1 MNISVVSLTEKGRI
15 LSAEICSFLKNNHT
29 LKRYCFVKHTDES
42 AEIFDN
48 IYQLT
53 DKIFTKSD
61 AIIFICACGIAVR
74 AVCPH
79 IVSKISDPAVVVTDD
94 CGKFVI
100 PVLSGHIGG
109 ANRLAEIIAD
119 KIKAVP
125 VVTTATDTGKK
136 FSPDSFASANGLI
149 ISDMKNAKEIAS
161 AVLDGE
167 KIGLA
172 SDYECRN
179 IPDGISLENTCRTGI
194 CISKNSEIKPFS
206 VTLNLVPKNLILGI
220 GCKRG
225 VSCETIERRVS
236 ESLMSAE
243 IPAERI
249 CGVATI
255 DVKSDEKGL
264 NEYCQKNNFFLKFF
278 TADELMNLKGSFTS
292 SEFVRK
298 TTGTDNVCERSAVIC
313 SGGRLVMR
321 KNAGDGVTVAVAEE
335 PVIIDFER
343 KIL

>member
-15 LSAEICSFLKNNHT
+15 LSVELHDFLKDNHT
-29 LKRYCFVKHTDES
+29 VRRYCFRKHTDKS
-42 AEIFDN
+42 AVIFDS
-48 IYQLT
+48 IYRLT
-53 DKIFTKSD
+53 DKIFTESD
-61 AIIFICACGIAVR
+61 ALIFVCACGIAVR
-74 AVCPH
+74 AVSSN
-79 IVSKISDPAVVVTDD
+79 IVSKISDPAVIVVDD

-109 ANRLAEIIAD
+109 ANRLAEIIAG
-119 KIKAVP
+119 KINAVP

-136 FSPDSFASANGLI
+136 FSPDSFAFANGLI

-167 KIGLA
+167 RIGLV

-179 IPDGISLENTCRTGI
+179 IPDGISPENNCRTGI
-194 CISKNSEIKPFS
+194 CISENSETKPFP
-206 VTLNLVPKNLILGI
+206 VTLNLVPKNLIIGI

-225 VSCETIERRVS
+225 ISCETIEKRVS
-236 ESLMSAE
+236 ESLVSAE
-243 IPAERI
+243 ISAERI

-255 DVKSDEKGL
+255 DIKADEKGL
-264 NEYCQKNNFFLKFF
+264 NEYCRKNNFVLKCF
-278 TADELMNLKGSFTS
+278 TADELMSICGDFTA

-298 TTGTDNVCERSAVIC
+298 TTGTDNVCERSAVVC

-321 KNAGDGVTVAVAEE
+321 KNAGDGVTVAVAEK

>member
-15 LSAEICSFLKNNHT
+15 LSTEIVGFLKDNHT
-29 LKRYCFVKHTDES
+29 VMRYCFRKHTDES

-48 IYQLT
+48 ICQLT
-53 DKIFTKSD
+53 GEIFSKSD
-61 AIIFICACGIAVR
+61 ALIFVCACGIAVR

-79 IVSKISDPAVVVTDD
+79 IVSKISDPAIIVVDD
-94 CGKFVI
+94 CGKFVV

-109 ANRLAEIIAD
+109 ANRLAEIIAE

-125 VVTTATDTGKK
+125 VVTTATDTSKK
-136 FSPDSFASANGLI
+136 FSPDSFAVANGLI

-167 KIGLA
+167 IIGLV

-179 IPDGISLENTCRTGI
+179 VPDGISLENNCRTGI
-194 CISKNSEIKPFS
+194 CISKYSEIKPFS
-206 VTLNLVPKNLILGI
+206 VTLNLVPKNLIIGI

-225 VSCETIERRVS
+225 VSCETIEKRVS
-236 ESLMSAE
+236 ESLLSAE
-243 IPAERI
+243 ISAERI
-249 CGVATI
+249 CAVTTI
-255 DVKSDEKGL
+255 DIKSEEKGL
-264 NEYCQKNNFFLKFF
+264 NEYCQKNNFVLKYF
-278 TADELMNLKGSFTS
+278 TADELMNLHGDFTT

-298 TTGTDNVCERSAVIC
+298 TTGADNVCERSAVIC

-321 KNAGDGVTVAVAEE
+321 KNAGDGVTVAVAEK

>member
-1 MNISVVSLTEKGRI
+1 MNISVVSITEKGRI

-264 NEYCQKNNFFLKFF
+264 NEYCQKNNFFLKCF
-278 TADELMNLKGSFTS
+278 TADELMNLKGDFTT

-313 SGGRLVMR
+313 SGGWLVMR